1 MDPAKKTP
9 VMALE
14 VWDPL
19 DLVAARPRRNKSVKT
34 GTSLPETRRRS
45 DDADDDADAAHID
58 AADVSF
64 AALFGDFKRADPRAV
79 RGVVAVGLDAL
90 ANDVRRARRRAAE
103 NRRWGLVELEASTAY
118 NRPCFDGVDG
128 VATVATNDSPR
139 VSFDGSPLNR
149 VFEVRGVFDGA
160 THGFLGVEAGVVN
173 DRVRAQRH

>member
-1 MDPAKKTP
+1 VDPAKKTP

-34 GTSLPETRRRS
+34 GTSLLEMRRRS
-45 DDADDDADAAHID
+45 DDADAADDDAD

-103 NRRWGLVELEASTAY
+103 NRRWGLVELEAST
-118 NRPCFDGVDG
+118 NDRPFFDRVDG
-128 VATVATNDSPR
+128 VENVATTSPR